1 MQMFD
6 RKRQSWIPNNFQESL
21 FLIAEDIWEQVQVEQ
36 MECTAS
42 HRTVPVIF
50 RSNTR
55 KAFWILVLPFI
66 DTLNISNSVWR
77 AHKCEILNAAFISVL
92 LMFTNFV
99 FQLLSSSKR
108 YSNPKKPDKSQL
120 LFQAIIHFSLLF
132 SSFAEFFAGMLGCKL
147 HACELESI
155 TELVN
160 CWQVSESDTPVLKLH
175 FFCRSTFEECLVFPS
190 QLPAYLSQM
199 YLLPAMTG
207 RKEGVKSSSSSIGL
221 PLPQGHASSHIFSS
235 QQDRNRTIGM
245 PKLVWCKWMWFLI
258 WRSISNGIRME
269 MCLQIQR
276 PPRHDNMQTYNPGTV
291 VVWSYPWIESVA
303 FIWWKVCA
311 LHSSVRQMKKGRFVI
326 NKTDLQLVWWKNE
339 MHLFLTS
346 LSMSFWCLRHSGIQ
360 GTFSGAYPS
369 SCTSSVLLPSWF
381 TTVFA
386 ASVSFCFSQSRRV
399 VGWDD

>member
-1 MQMFD
+1 
-6 RKRQSWIPNNFQESL
+6 
-21 FLIAEDIWEQVQVEQ
+21 

-55 KAFWILVLPFI
+55 TAFWILVLPFI

-120 LFQAIIHFSLLF
+120 LFQAIVHFSLLF
-132 SSFAEFFAGMLGCKL
+132 SPFAEFFAGMLGCKL

-221 PLPQGHASSHIFSS
+221 PLPQGHASRHIFSS
-235 QQDRNRTIGM
+235 QQDQNRTIGDAQVS
-245 PKLVWCKWMWFLI
+245 LVQVNVVLNLEVYQQWNTHGDVSANSASSQTWQHADIQSRNCSCLI
-258 WRSISNGIRME
+258 
-269 MCLQIQR
+269 
-276 PPRHDNMQTYNPGTV
+276 
-291 VVWSYPWIESVA
+291 
-303 FIWWKVCA
+303 
-311 LHSSVRQMKKGRFVI
+311 
-326 NKTDLQLVWWKNE
+326 
-339 MHLFLTS
+339 
-346 LSMSFWCLRHSGIQ
+346 LSMDRVSSIYLMKSMCSSQFCETNEER
-360 GTFSGAYPS
+360 TFCY
-369 SCTSSVLLPSWF
+369 
-381 TTVFA
+381 
-386 ASVSFCFSQSRRV
+386 
-399 VGWDD
+399 